1 MSVALTKQIFKL
13 EEEVSRLR
21 EKLVSEERARI
32 MRIKDLKERNAS
44 YKKAY
49 SILMEH
55 WECFPADIKIDIDE
69 QLKKENL

>member
-1 MSVALTKQIFKL
+1 MSVALTNQIFKL
-13 EEEVSRLR
+13 E
-21 EKLVSEERARI
+21 KKVSE
-32 MRIKDLKERNAS
+32 LKSLLTE
-44 YKKAY
+44 YKKGYCHYVKAY

>member
-1 MSVALTKQIFKL
+1 MSVALTNQIFKL
-13 EEEVSRLR
+13 E
-21 EKLVSEERARI
+21 KKVSELLTE
-32 MRIKDLKERNAS
+32 LKS

-55 WECFPADIKIDIDE
+55 WEFFPADIKIDIDE

>member
-1 MSVALTKQIFKL
+1 MSVALANQIFKL
-13 EEEVSRLR
+13 E
-21 EKLVSEERARI
+21 KKVSELLTE
-32 MRIKDLKERNAS
+32 LKS